1 MCRKLQAK
9 SLVSTFICLCTNLY
23 GNVLC
28 IYEFEFDLYDL
39 LKMIHMAR
47 CRLYILRNQFRYHI
61 KELNQGMYNSD
72 SVKKTT
78 EDILE
83 ISVFFSCV

>member
-9 SLVSTFICLCTNLY
+9 SLVSSFICLCTNFLWKCT
-23 GNVLC
+23 L
-28 IYEFEFDLYDL
+28 YEFEFDLCDL

-47 CRLYILRNQFRYHI
+47 CHLYLLRNQFRYHI

-83 ISVFFSCV
+83 LSVFFSCI